1 MSGGTY
7 RRPTTCGY
15 RIGLRPLGGAC
26 PLRPLRLLW
35 PSVSAA
41 GDGHL
46 HSKPFSSPMVHKRQ
60 FPQKQAIKK
69 YPAASCEVFCGAPC
83 GSKPE
88 HFCVSERHRHHT
100 AALPEVMPVV
110 PPREDKRGVLKHQGA
125 FAAYPRFANW
135 AAVFHSPLDISPS
148 LFFRLIAE
156 QPTSPYPGG
165 ITESKS
171 KHGTCLVQ

>member
-1 MSGGTY
+1 MHRELSRALKVPHWGIFSGRDVPMGL
-7 RRPTTCGY
+7 RTCGY

-35 PSVSAA
+35 ISVSAA
-41 GDGHL
+41 GGGHL

-88 HFCVSERHRHHT
+88 HFCLSGRHRHHT
-100 AALPEVMPVV
+100 TAHPEVM
-110 PPREDKRGVLKHQGA
+110 L
-125 FAAYPRFANW
+125 
-135 AAVFHSPLDISPS
+135 
-148 LFFRLIAE
+148 LFLRARIKE
-156 QPTSPYPGG
+156 G
-165 ITESKS
+165 
-171 KHGTCLVQ
+171 C

>member
-1 MSGGTY
+1 MPQWGIFFGRDIPWAYGLAVTASACAPWAGLVLCDRCACSGSLL
-7 RRPTTCGY
+7 PPQQAV
-15 RIGLRPLGGAC
+15 LVPHGAQTAV
-26 PLRPLRLLW
+26 
-35 PSVSAA
+35 PSKTSN
-41 GDGHL
+41 
-46 HSKPFSSPMVHKRQ
+46 
-60 FPQKQAIKK
+60 KK

-88 HFCVSERHRHHT
+88 HFYVSGRHWHH
-100 AALPEVMPVV
+100 AAAHPEVMPVV